1 MQEIDNK
8 IQQEHNTSN
17 SKLVRKSIGHA
28 ASNLP
33 LDSNMLEV
41 YPVEE
46 VGYADGEINDHQE
59 TIEMSGVDA
68 QGNEYSDVI
77 KTSNSV
83 LAEWLPWGSNRY
95 TAPNVRRGEK
105 VMLWQYA
112 DVDKYYWTIMGTE
125 DHLRRLET
133 VIYNYSNTRDESV
146 TKLDSTNSYSIIIST
161 HTKEMTVQTCKSDG
175 EAFEYIAKIDAAK
188 GLFVVTDDTGNQI
201 SIESGE
207 KRVSLNNADG
217 ASVVVDKKNIT
228 MTAPETIELNAK
240 RVKVNAQTHEVN
252 AKSSTL
258 KSQTYSVNSTTTS
271 INSDKFGLTGGTM
284 DLSGGGLI
292 VGTNA
297 QFNGTVTNNGVNI
310 GFSHTHPGVRS
321 GGDST
326 GTPK

>member
-8 IQQEHNTSN
+8 VQQEHNTSN
-17 SKLVRKSIGHA
+17 SKLARKSIGHA

-46 VGYADGEINDHQE
+46 VGYADGEINDHKE

-161 HTKEMTVQTCKSDG
+161 HTKEITVQTCKSDG

-201 SIESGE
+201 SIQSGE

-217 ASVVVDKKNIT
+217 TSVVLDKKNIT

-240 RVKVNAQTHEVN
+240 SVKVNTQTHEVN

-258 KSQTYSVNSTTTS
+258 KSQTYNINSTTTS

>member
-8 IQQEHNTSN
+8 VQQEHNTSN
-17 SKLVRKSIGHA
+17 SKLARKSIGHA

-46 VGYADGEINDHQE
+46 VGYADGEINDHKE

-77 KTSNSV
+77 ETSNSV

-112 DVDKYYWTIMGTE
+112 EVDKYYWTIMGTE

-161 HTKEMTVQTCKSDG
+161 HTKEITVQTCKSDG

-201 SIESGE
+201 SIQSGE

-217 ASVVVDKKNIT
+217 TSVVLDKKNIT

-240 RVKVNAQTHEVN
+240 SVKVNTQTHEVN

-258 KSQTYSVNSTTTS
+258 KSQTYNVNSTTTS
-271 INSDKFGLTGGTM
+271 INSDKFGLVGGTM

-292 VGTNA
+292 VGSNS
-297 QFNGTVTNNGVNI
+297 QFNGTITNNGVNI
-310 GFSHTHPGVRS
+310 GSSHTHSGVKRS
-321 GGDST
+321 NENTNG
-326 GTPK
+326 PQ